1 MHVRKPTIGVAAVL
15 AVTLSLMGGQA
26 VAAPSA
32 TASSTVAPSAVAD
45 RAVAARVVTYDA
57 SASAEFKAAVDRGAA
72 VWNESVDA
80 VELRPV
86 AAGQRANIRIL
97 ADNGWPRALPTT
109 LGNGTVYI
117 GRQAVVEGHDTIRI
131 SAHELGHI
139 LGLPDIKPGPCTS
152 LMSGSTAGTS
162 CKNPYPDAV
171 EKAEVEDN
179 FGAELSRTDEAAR
192 SEVARSNVVIV
203 D

>member
-1 MHVRKPTIGVAAVL
+1 MHHRTLTAGLATALAA
-15 AVTLSLMGGQA
+15 TLSLTAGQA
-26 VAAPSA
+26 VAA
-32 TASSTVAPSAVAD
+32 SSTTAD
-45 RAVAARVVTYDA
+45 RTLAAQVFTYDA
-57 SASAEFKAAVDRGAA
+57 SGAAEFKAAVDRGAA
-72 VWNESVDA
+72 IWNESVDA

-86 AAGQRANIRIL
+86 ASGQRANIRVL

-117 GRQAVVEGHDTIRI
+117 GRQAVDQGYDTIRI

-139 LGLPDIKPGPCTS
+139 LGLPDRKPGPCSS
-152 LMSGSTAGTS
+152 LMSGSSAGTA
-162 CKNPYPDAV
+162 CKNPYPNAA

-179 FGAELSRTDEAAR
+179 FGGALTAPGVAAR
-192 SEVARSNVVIV
+192 EAVIV

>member
-1 MHVRKPTIGVAAVL
+1 MCHAHAFLSPTRGKVTAA
-15 AVTLSLMGGQA
+15 TEHR
-26 VAAPSA
+26 AA
-32 TASSTVAPSAVAD
+32 
-45 RAVAARVVTYDA
+45 AARILTYDA
-57 SASAEFKAAVDRGAA
+57 SASAEFRAAVDRGAA
-72 VWNESVDA
+72 IWNESVDS

-117 GRQAVVEGHDTIRI
+117 GRQAVDQGYDTVRI

-139 LGLPDIKPGPCTS
+139 LGLPDRKPGPCSS

-162 CKNPYPDAV
+162 CTNPYPNAA
-171 EKAEVEDN
+171 ERAEVEEN
-179 FGAELSRTDEAAR
+179 FAGAASTRTPVPAPRAVLIRD
-192 SEVARSNVVIV
+192 
-203 D
+203 